1 MDGLQLSADRIA
13 LEAARGIWP
22 DRVISEYFDRWVREK
37 PDAPAVIAFRSE
49 SGTTTRLT
57 WRELGDR
64 VARIAGALA
73 ARGIGR
79 RDVVSFQL
87 PNWWEFVAIHL
98 ACVRLG
104 AISNPLMPIFRERE
118 MSFMVRHA
126 DAKVLIAPARFRGFD
141 HGVLAREL
149 KRSVS
154 SLEHVFLVDGT
165 GAESFEDQLLSA
177 MPSGQFNAGTQLA
190 PNEVMQLLFTSG
202 TTGEPK
208 GVLHTSNT
216 LLGTIL
222 KFVERL
228 ALSADDVILM
238 PSPMAHQAGFAYG
251 LTLSLMVGAPLVL
264 IDVWKPAQA
273 VELMERHGVTYTF
286 AATPF
291 LADLANIPGVEGRAL
306 ATFRL
311 FVTSGAPIPPTLA
324 RLAQEKLRATVVASW
339 GMTECCSA
347 TTTLLSGHN
356 AMESDGTP
364 VPGGE
369 ICITDAEGK
378 ELPRGREGLL
388 KYRGTALFVGYLKR
402 PQLYTVDADGWF
414 DTGDIARIDDEGYV
428 RICGRAKDIIIR
440 GGENVPVVE
449 IENALLNMPQIAE
462 VALVA
467 MPDPRMMERACAFV
481 VRRPGWHLGMQDVQR
496 FLAAE
501 GFSKHFW
508 PERLEIVDQLPRNAT
523 GKVQKYVLREIAKR
537 LADGGNEINRHVG
550 ENHRT
555 AERDE
560 AQQPV
565 R

>member
-1 MDGLQLSADRIA
+1 MDGLQLSEDRIA
-13 LEAARGIWP
+13 LEATRGIWP
-22 DRVISEYFDRWVREK
+22 DRVISEYFDRWIREK
-37 PDAPAVIAFRSE
+37 PDASAVIAFRAE

-57 WRELGDR
+57 WRELGER
-64 VARIAGALA
+64 VARLASALA

-79 RDVVSFQL
+79 GDVVSFQL

-98 ACVRLG
+98 ACVRVG

-118 MSFMVRHA
+118 MLFMVKHA
-126 DAKVLIAPARFRGFD
+126 DAKVLIAPAHFRGFD
-141 HGVLAREL
+141 HGALAREL

-154 SLEHVFLVDGT
+154 SLEDVFLVDGD
-165 GAESFEDQLLSA
+165 GAESFGGQLLGA
-177 MPSGQFNAGTQLA
+177 TPAGQFDAGTQLS
-190 PNEVMQLLFTSG
+190 PNDVMQLLFTSG
-202 TTGEPK
+202 TTGESK

-222 KFVERL
+222 KFAERL

-251 LTLSLMVGAPLVL
+251 LTLALTLGAPLVL
-264 IDVWKPAQA
+264 ADVWKPTQV

-291 LADLANIPGVEGRAL
+291 LADLANFPGVERRAL
-306 ATFRL
+306 TAFRL
-311 FVTSGAPIPPTLA
+311 FVTSGAPVPPALVRLA
-324 RLAQEKLRATVVASW
+324 RKKLKATVVASW

-347 TTTLLSGHN
+347 TTTLHAGRG
-356 AMESDGTP
+356 AMESDGTA
-364 VPGGE
+364 VAGGE
-369 ICITDAEGK
+369 ICITDSLGK
-378 ELPRGREGLL
+378 ELPRGQEGLL
-388 KYRGTALFVGYLKR
+388 KYRGAALFVGYLKR
-402 PQLYTVDADGWF
+402 PQLYSVDADGWF
-414 DTGDIARIDDEGYV
+414 DTGDIARMDDEGDV

-481 VRRPGWHLGMQDVQR
+481 ALRPAQRLGMHDVQR

-508 PERLEIVDQLPRNAT
+508 PERLEVVERLPRNAT

-537 LADGGNEINRHVG
+537 FADGDNEVDDHVG
-550 ENHRT
+550 ESNCMT
-555 AERDE
+555 MRDE
-560 AQQPV
+560 AHRPI